1 MNMKGMQ
8 EMRPRP
14 VPEAHPLVRKGTM
27 RYSELMVGHL
37 DRTARLNSFSCI
49 FTRGSLLLRLASMMT
64 AATVVSTTAPV
75 PIMTGLPRRVIA
87 AVQGSLLRLF
97 VRLLGL
103 CWVLRLPGGL
113 GNTQMRSKRLPGS
126 LTLSM
131 LRANA
136 AFQSQ
141 FTWQALDVLVQKVYW
156 CSVCCF
162 PRFMRLYTASRFLD
176 EDQNL
181 NKDAV
186 FLFTANCVY

>member
-1 MNMKGMQ
+1 
-8 EMRPRP
+8 
-14 VPEAHPLVRKGTM
+14 M
-27 RYSELMVGHL
+27 RYSELIVGHL
-37 DRTARLNSFSCI
+37 DRTARLNSLSCI
-49 FTRGSLLLRLASMMT
+49 FTRGSLLLRLASMMA

-97 VRLLGL
+97 ARLLGL

-113 GNTQMRSKRLPGS
+113 RNTQMRSKRLPGS

-136 AFQSQ
+136 AFHSQ
-141 FTWQALDVLVQKVYW
+141 FTWQAPDVLVQKEYW

-162 PRFMRLYTASRFLD
+162 PKFLRLETASVFLD

-186 FLFTANCVY
+186 FLFTANCVC